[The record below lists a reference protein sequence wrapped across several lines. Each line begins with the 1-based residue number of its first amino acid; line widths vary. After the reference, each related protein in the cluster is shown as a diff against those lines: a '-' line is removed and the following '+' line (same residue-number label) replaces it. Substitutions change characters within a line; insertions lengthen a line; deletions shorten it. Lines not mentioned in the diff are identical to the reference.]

1 MQTANCIG
9 SVNSAYTVSD
19 PKEQENAKNL
29 SSRSLEKHF
38 KNASSASIVWIE
50 ASESNQYVKNGNS
63 GVKMSSKIIIKA
75 VIGKAL
81 TYISISSR
89 WWR

>member
-1 MQTANCIG
+1 MTCVLPVKEALKWAVSPFKIILIHHISMQTANCIG

-38 KNASSASIVWIE
+38 KNASSASIV
-50 ASESNQYVKNGNS
+50 
-63 GVKMSSKIIIKA
+63 
-75 VIGKAL
+75 
-81 TYISISSR
+81 
-89 WWR
+89 